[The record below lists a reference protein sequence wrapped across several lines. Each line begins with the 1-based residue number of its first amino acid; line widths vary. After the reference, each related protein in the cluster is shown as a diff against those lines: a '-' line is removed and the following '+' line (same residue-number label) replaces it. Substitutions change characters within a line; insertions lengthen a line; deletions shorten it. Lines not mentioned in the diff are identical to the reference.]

1 MVTAFLDKGFH
12 EQRTVAVAVLEVV
25 GQAAQG
31 QAEGLRGQVAAV
43 DGRANQETA
52 QSDHPVQLAGAL
64 VGVPADEGVASG
76 QRESRYGEAEGSQHA
91 VVGDQQ
97 VGQLGTDVLDGA
109 TRVLAAHQLVPD
121 PALGRVGDLDKFQSV
136 QLASCGRP
144 RASRKPNRTQRSI
157 ESALED
163 TVDRQVSVLK
173 WSWLLPLAAGI
184 GLFLLISIES
194 WGLAQ
199 WQSSRIRARSQTLE
213 RLDLEIGERTR
224 VLEQLDEATWGIR
237 LHEETSGKYIVLPK
251 GAIPLDGRDQPQK
264 LDWTVGG
271 LAAIKLSLP

>member
-52 QSDHPVQLAGAL
+52 QSGHPVQLAGAL

-76 QRESRYGEAEGSQHA
+76 QRESRCGEAEGSQHA

-97 VGQLGTDVLDGA
+97 VAQLGTDVLDGA
-109 TRVLAAHQLVPD
+109 TRVLAAYQLVPD

-136 QLASCGRP
+136 QLVEPA
-144 RASRKPNRTQRSI
+144 AAI
-157 ESALED
+157 SAL
-163 TVDRQVSVLK
+163 T
-173 WSWLLPLAAGI
+173 
-184 GLFLLISIES
+184 
-194 WGLAQ
+194 
-199 WQSSRIRARSQTLE
+199 RARVSGSE
-213 RLDLEIGERTR
+213 SVE
-224 VLEQLDEATWGIR
+224 GIR
-237 LHEETSGKYIVLPK
+237 CCSYMP
-251 GAIPLDGRDQPQK
+251 
-264 LDWTVGG
+264 
-271 LAAIKLSLP
+271 